1 MKFSKISMV
10 ALAALL
16 LASACET
23 MEGLGRDME
32 KGGEN
37 IEQSAQESK

>member
-1 MKFSKISMV
+1 MKLSKISMV

-23 MEGLGRDME
+23 VEGLGRDME